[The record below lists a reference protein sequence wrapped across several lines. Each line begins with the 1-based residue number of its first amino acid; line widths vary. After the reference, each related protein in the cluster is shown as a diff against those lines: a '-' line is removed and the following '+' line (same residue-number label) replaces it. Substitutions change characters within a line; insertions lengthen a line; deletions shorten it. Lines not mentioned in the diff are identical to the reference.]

1 MVYSTIPSGL
11 IFTFLRESVP
21 LKSSARRLD
30 KIGKLFTLFRTVLQ
44 KSAALPTVCVC
55 VGDFPAKILNSAY
68 NWRSCMFCHDNECN
82 SLTDFSAFEGAVF
95 SHPPEPIFFANVPK
109 RISHRNP
116 QGQFRERGSF
126 SYT

>member
-30 KIGKLFTLFRTVLQ
+30 KIGKLFALFRTVLQ
-44 KSAALPTVCVC
+44 KSVALPTVCVSVCEIFLQKYTIC
-55 VGDFPAKILNSAY
+55 VQLEEL
-68 NWRSCMFCHDNECN
+68 HDNECN

-95 SHPPEPIFFANVPK
+95 SHPPEPIFFANVPN